1 MTSLSDYYARWD
13 RVARGL
19 DDAESRPDAHD
30 AQAAPPGGAKA
41 SPDAKASLGAK
52 APYVPGSEYA
62 DLKAEDIGV
71 RVGAPLTAEQFAA
84 FRAAGGR
91 ADLLGSRH
99 MTLGG
104 GGGSTEKNI

>member
-19 DDAESRPDAHD
+19 DSDAD
-30 AQAAPPGGAKA
+30 AQAAPPTPPARANAKA
-41 SPDAKASLGAK
+41 H
-52 APYVPGSEYA
+52 VPGSEYA
-62 DLKAEDIGV
+62 DLQAKDIGV

-104 GGGSTEKNI
+104 GGGGGGGGSTEKNI

>member
-19 DDAESRPDAHD
+19 DDA
-30 AQAAPPGGAKA
+30 QAAPPAPPGAKAPAGAKDNAKA
-41 SPDAKASLGAK
+41 SPH
-52 APYVPGSEYA
+52 VPGSEYA

-99 MTLGG
+99 VTLGGG

>member
-1 MTSLSDYYARWD
+1 
-13 RVARGL
+13 
-19 DDAESRPDAHD
+19 
-30 AQAAPPGGAKA
+30 
-41 SPDAKASLGAK
+41 
-52 APYVPGSEYA
+52 VPGSEYA

-91 ADLLGSRH
+91 ADVLGSRH
-99 MTLGG
+99 VTIGGGGG

>member
-19 DDAESRPDAHD
+19 DSDAD
-30 AQAAPPGGAKA
+30 AQAAP
-41 SPDAKASLGAK
+41 STPDAKALPGAK

-71 RVGAPLTAEQFAA
+71 RVGAPLTA
-84 FRAAGGR
+84 
-91 ADLLGSRH
+91 
-99 MTLGG
+99 
-104 GGGSTEKNI
+104 

>member
-19 DDAESRPDAHD
+19 DDD
-30 AQAAPPGGAKA
+30 APPAPPKA
-41 SPDAKASLGAK
+41 PSKAPSKEPPKAPPK

-91 ADLLGSRH
+91 ADVLGSRH
-99 MTLGG
+99 VTIG

>member
-19 DDAESRPDAHD
+19 DTNDD
-30 AQAAPPGGAKA
+30 QAVPPPPPGAQ
-41 SPDAKASLGAK
+41 

-71 RVGAPLTAEQFAA
+71 RMGAPLTAEQFAA

-99 MTLGG
+99 VTLGGGGAG

>member
-19 DDAESRPDAHD
+19 DDA
-30 AQAAPPGGAKA
+30 QAAPAGAK
-41 SPDAKASLGAK
+41 DNAK
-52 APYVPGSEYA
+52 APPHVPGSEYA

-91 ADLLGSRH
+91 ADVLGSRH
-99 MTLGG
+99 VTLGG

>member
-19 DDAESRPDAHD
+19 DDDAPL
-30 AQAAPPGGAKA
+30 APPKA
-41 SPDAKASLGAK
+41 PPK

-91 ADLLGSRH
+91 ADVLGSRH
-99 MTLGG
+99 VTIG